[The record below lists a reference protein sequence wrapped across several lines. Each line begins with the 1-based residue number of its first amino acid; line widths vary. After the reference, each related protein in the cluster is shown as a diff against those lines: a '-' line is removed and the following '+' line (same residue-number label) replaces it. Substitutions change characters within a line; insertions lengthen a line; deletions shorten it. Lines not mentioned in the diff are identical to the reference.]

1 SQAKATRFKFPLT
14 PVHFDPKRFDPL
26 GIVRRLFQPGLYAG
40 HCGALNHCTNT
51 YCILNR
57 MSSCK
62 TDSKRL
68 TVHPEVVG
76 CRGNQRRMG
85 YASYNARKP
94 DCRPGARTCSVL
106 LRVET
111 SRCDVPARV
120 QRAERLAINPRSA
133 PERRGD
139 AAARRPYLAKQKPV
153 PPPGATR
160 HRQLVDARRGPPEN

>member
-1 SQAKATRFKFPLT
+1 
-14 PVHFDPKRFDPL
+14 
-26 GIVRRLFQPGLYAG
+26 
-40 HCGALNHCTNT
+40 
-51 YCILNR
+51 

-62 TDSKRL
+62 TDSKKL

-94 DCRPGARTCSVL
+94 DCRPGARTYSAL
-106 LRVET
+106 LRVGT

-120 QRAERLAINPRSA
+120 QRAERLATNPRSA

-139 AAARRPYLAKQKPV
+139 AAARRLYLAKQKPV

-160 HRQLVDARRGPPEN
+160 HRQLVDARSGSPEIVPSAPRSDVETQRFSAKGLSVSFRISTGGLENIFWPKVVCAKRTQASCI